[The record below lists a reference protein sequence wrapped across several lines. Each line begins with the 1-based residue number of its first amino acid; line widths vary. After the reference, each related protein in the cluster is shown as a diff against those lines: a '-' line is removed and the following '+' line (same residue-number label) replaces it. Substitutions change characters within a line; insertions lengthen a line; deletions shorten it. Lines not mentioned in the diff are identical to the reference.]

1 MPSPLLESL
10 SVMIQ
15 FLGGGLILMI
25 KNKLLCA
32 ALSCLL
38 AAGSLAAC
46 GQTET
51 APAVNTGST
60 PADSSSSGSESSV
73 NIVTTIFPQYD
84 WVREIVRDSP
94 RNIETTLLL
103 RDGVD
108 LHSYQPTAEDI
119 MKIATS
125 DIFIYV
131 GGESDSWV
139 EDALTEAAN
148 KEMTVVN
155 LLDVLGDSAKEEV
168 IGFGMETEDEE
179 GEVEGEEKEYD
190 EHVWLSLKNAEICCD
205 AIEKAVEEKDPEN
218 AEIYSANLASY
229 NDKLSALDKEYTEA
243 AGSGSTDTL
252 LFGDRFPFL
261 YMADDYGLNYYA
273 AFSGCSAET
282 EASFETIVYLAGK
295 VNELGLKAI
304 CTIESS
310 DQKIAQTIRDNT
322 ETKDQMIY
330 TFDSLQSI
338 KAEDIENG
346 VTYLSLM
353 ENNLEAL
360 KKALG

>member
-1 MPSPLLESL
+1 
-10 SVMIQ
+10 
-15 FLGGGLILMI
+15 MI
-25 KNKLLCA
+25 KNKFLCA

-46 GQTET
+46 GQNET
-51 APAVNTGST
+51 APAADSVSALT
-60 PADSSSSGSESSV
+60 DSSSSDSGSAVS
-73 NIVTTIFPQYD
+73 IVTTIFPQYD
-84 WVREIVRDSP
+84 WVREIVKDSP
-94 RNIETTLLL
+94 QDIEPTLLL

-119 MKIATS
+119 MKIATC

-148 KEMTVVN
+148 SDMTVVN
-155 LLDVLGDSAKEEV
+155 LLNVLGDYAKEEV

-179 GEVEGEEKEYD
+179 ESVKEDEEETEYD
-190 EHVWLSLKNAEICCD
+190 EHVWLSLRNAEICCD
-205 AIEKAVEEKDPEN
+205 AIEKAIEEKDPEN
-218 AEIYSANLASY
+218 AGVYSANLASY
-229 NDKLSALDKEYTEA
+229 KEKLSALDTKFTETVA
-243 AGSGSTDTL
+243 RGATDTL

-261 YMADDYGLNYYA
+261 YMEDYGLNYYA

-295 VNELGLKAI
+295 VNELGLKSI
-304 CTIESS
+304 CTLENS

-322 ETKDQMIY
+322 ETKDQEIY
-330 TFDSLQSI
+330 AFDSLQSI
-338 KAEDIENG
+338 KAADIENG
-346 VTYLSLM
+346 ATYLSLM
-353 ENNLEAL
+353 ENNLDVL
-360 KKALG
+360 KKALA

>member
-1 MPSPLLESL
+1 
-10 SVMIQ
+10 
-15 FLGGGLILMI
+15 MI

-32 ALSCLL
+32 VLTCLL
-38 AAGSLAAC
+38 TAGSLAAC
-46 GQTET
+46 GQTEP
-51 APAVNTGST
+51 APS
-60 PADSSSSGSESSV
+60 ADSVSDEAGNPSSDSGSSV

-84 WVREIVRDSP
+84 WVREIVKDSP
-94 RNIETTLLL
+94 GNISTTLLL
-103 RDGVD
+103 SDGVD

-119 MKIATS
+119 MKIATC

-139 EDALTEAAN
+139 EDALTEDADSD
-148 KEMTVVN
+148 MTVIN
-155 LLDVLGDSAKEEV
+155 LLDVLGNSAKEEV
-168 IGFGMETEDEE
+168 IGFGMETEEEDGAHDGEDEI
-179 GEVEGEEKEYD
+179 EYD
-190 EHVWLSLKNAEICCD
+190 EHVWLSLRNAEICCNE
-205 AIEKAVEEKDPEN
+205 IEKAIEEKDPEN
-218 AEIYSANLASY
+218 AGIYSANLASY
-229 NDKLSALDKEYTEA
+229 KDKISALDKAYTETVTGGA
-243 AGSGSTDTL
+243 TDTL

-261 YMADDYGLNYYA
+261 YMAEDYGLSYYA

-295 VNELGLKAI
+295 VNELGLKSI
-304 CTIESS
+304 CTIENS
-310 DQKIAQTIRDNT
+310 DRKIAQTIRDNT
-322 ETKDQMIY
+322 ETKDQEIL

-353 ENNLEAL
+353 ENNLEVL

>member
-1 MPSPLLESL
+1 MPWPAAD
-10 SVMIQ
+10 VVRRW
-15 FLGGGLILMI
+15 LIPMI

-32 ALSCLL
+32 ALACLL

-46 GQTET
+46 GQTEI
-51 APAVNTGST
+51 APNADSVSAG
-60 PADSSSSGSESSV
+60 ADSSQSDSGSSV
-73 NIVTTIFPQYD
+73 SIVTTIFPQYD
-84 WVREIVRDSP
+84 WVREIVKDSP
-94 RNIETTLLL
+94 QDIETTLLL

-119 MKIATS
+119 MKIATC
-125 DIFIYV
+125 DIFVYV

-139 EDALTEAAN
+139 EDALAEAEN
-148 KEMTVVN
+148 SDMTVVN
-155 LLDVLGDSAKEEV
+155 LLDALGDSAKEEV
-168 IGFGMETEDEE
+168 IGFGMQTDDESSAE
-179 GEVEGEEKEYD
+179 KEYEAEEENEYD
-190 EHVWLSLKNAEICCD
+190 EHIWLSLRNAEVCCD
-205 AIEKAVEEKDPEN
+205 AIEKAVLEKDPEN

-229 NDKLSALDKEYTEA
+229 KDKISALDREYMEA

-261 YMADDYGLNYYA
+261 YMTEDYGLRYYA

-295 VNELGLKAI
+295 VNELGLKSI
-304 CTIESS
+304 CTIENS

-322 ETKDQMIY
+322 ETKDQEIY
-330 TFDSLQSI
+330 AFDSLQSI

-346 VTYLSLM
+346 ATYLSLM
-353 ENNLEAL
+353 ENNLDVL
-360 KKALG
+360 RKALG

>member
-1 MPSPLLESL
+1 
-10 SVMIQ
+10 
-15 FLGGGLILMI
+15 MI

-38 AAGSLAAC
+38 AVCSLGAC
-46 GQTET
+46 GQTEDT
-51 APAVNTGST
+51 PTDSVSA
-60 PADSSSSGSESSV
+60 PADSSSSDSGSSV
-73 NIVTTIFPQYD
+73 RIVTTIFPQYD
-84 WVREIVRDSP
+84 WVREIVKDSP
-94 RNIETTLLL
+94 GDIETTLLL

-119 MKIATS
+119 MKIATC

-139 EDALTEAAN
+139 EDALTEDTGRD
-148 KEMTVVN
+148 MTVVN

-168 IGFGMETEDEE
+168 IDFGMETEGE
-179 GEVEGEEKEYD
+179 GESTETGEHGGEAEKEYD
-190 EHVWLSLKNAEICCD
+190 EHIWLSLRNAAVCCD
-205 AIEKAVEEKDPEN
+205 AIEKVIEEKDPEN
-218 AEIYSANLASY
+218 AGVYSANLASY
-229 NDKLSALDKEYTEA
+229 KDKLSALDKEFAET

-261 YMADDYGLNYYA
+261 YMALDYDLNYYA

-282 EASFETIVYLAGK
+282 EASFETIVYLADK
-295 VNELGLKAI
+295 VNELGLGSI
-304 CTIESS
+304 CTIENS

-322 ETKDQMIY
+322 ETKDQEILA
-330 TFDSLQSI
+330 FDSLQST
-338 KAEDIENG
+338 KAADIENG

-353 ENNLEAL
+353 ENNLKVLE
-360 KKALG
+360 KALG

>member
-1 MPSPLLESL
+1 
-10 SVMIQ
+10 
-15 FLGGGLILMI
+15 MI
-25 KNKLLCA
+25 KNKFLCA

-46 GQTET
+46 GQNET
-51 APAVNTGST
+51 APAADSVSALT
-60 PADSSSSGSESSV
+60 DSSSSDSESAVS
-73 NIVTTIFPQYD
+73 IVTTIFPQYD
-84 WVREIVRDSP
+84 WVREIVKDSP
-94 RNIETTLLL
+94 QDIEPTLLL

-119 MKIATS
+119 MKIATC

-148 KEMTVVN
+148 SDMTVVN
-155 LLDVLGDSAKEEV
+155 LLNVLGDYAKEEV

-179 GEVEGEEKEYD
+179 ESVNEDDEESEYD
-190 EHVWLSLKNAEICCD
+190 EHVWLSLRNAEICCD
-205 AIEKAVEEKDPEN
+205 AIEKAIEEKDPEN
-218 AEIYSANLASY
+218 AGVYSANLASY
-229 NDKLSALDKEYTEA
+229 KEKLSALDTKFTETVA
-243 AGSGSTDTL
+243 RGATDTL

-261 YMADDYGLNYYA
+261 YMAEDYGLNYYA

-295 VNELGLKAI
+295 VNELGLKSI
-304 CTIESS
+304 CTLENS

-322 ETKDQMIY
+322 ETKDQEIY
-330 TFDSLQSI
+330 AFDSLQSI
-338 KAEDIENG
+338 KAADIENG
-346 VTYLSLM
+346 ATYLSIM
-353 ENNLEAL
+353 ENNLDVL
-360 KKALG
+360 KKALA

>member
-1 MPSPLLESL
+1 
-10 SVMIQ
+10 
-15 FLGGGLILMI
+15 MI
-25 KNKLLCA
+25 KNKFLCA

-46 GQTET
+46 GQNET
-51 APAVNTGST
+51 APAADSVSALT
-60 PADSSSSGSESSV
+60 DSSSSDSGSAVS
-73 NIVTTIFPQYD
+73 IVTTIFPQYD
-84 WVREIVRDSP
+84 WVREIVKDSP
-94 RNIETTLLL
+94 QDIEPTLLL

-119 MKIATS
+119 MKIATC

-148 KEMTVVN
+148 SDMTVVN
-155 LLDVLGDSAKEEV
+155 LLNVLGDYAKEEV

-179 GEVEGEEKEYD
+179 ATEDEAHTGAEGKEYD
-190 EHVWLSLKNAEICCD
+190 EHVWLSLRNAEICCD
-205 AIEKAVEEKDPEN
+205 AIEKAIEEKDPEN
-218 AEIYSANLASY
+218 AGVYSANLASY
-229 NDKLSALDKEYTEA
+229 KEKLSALDAKFTETVA
-243 AGSGSTDTL
+243 RGATDTL

-261 YMADDYGLNYYA
+261 YMAEDYGLNYYA

-295 VNELGLKAI
+295 VNELGLKSI
-304 CTIESS
+304 CTLENS

-322 ETKDQMIY
+322 ETKDQEIY
-330 TFDSLQSI
+330 AFDSLQSI
-338 KAEDIENG
+338 KAADIENG
-346 VTYLSLM
+346 ATYLSLM
-353 ENNLEAL
+353 ENNLDVL
-360 KKALG
+360 KKALA

>member
-1 MPSPLLESL
+1 
-10 SVMIQ
+10 
-15 FLGGGLILMI
+15 MI

-46 GQTET
+46 GQNET
-51 APAVNTGST
+51 APAADSVS
-60 PADSSSSGSESSV
+60 ALSDSSSSDSGSSV
-73 NIVTTIFPQYD
+73 SIVTTIFPQYD
-84 WVREIVRDSP
+84 WVREIVKDSP
-94 RNIETTLLL
+94 KDIETTLLL

-119 MKIATS
+119 MKIATC

-148 KEMTVVN
+148 SDMTIVN
-155 LLDVLGDSAKEEV
+155 LLDVLGNSAKEEV
-168 IGFGMETEDEE
+168 IGFGMETGDEEKSAEDGAHEDEE
-179 GEVEGEEKEYD
+179 ETEYD
-190 EHVWLSLKNAEICCD
+190 EHIWLSLRNAEVCCD
-205 AIEKAVEEKDPEN
+205 AIEKAVEEKDP
-218 AEIYSANLASY
+218 ASAGIYSANLTSY
-229 NDKLSALDKEYTEA
+229 KEKLSALDTKFAETVA
-243 AGSGSTDTL
+243 NGATDTL

-261 YMADDYGLNYYA
+261 YMMEDYGLSYYA

-295 VNELGLKAI
+295 VNELGLNSI
-304 CTIESS
+304 CTLENS

-322 ETKDQMIY
+322 ETKDQEIY
-330 TFDSLQSI
+330 AFDSLQSI
-338 KAEDIENG
+338 KASDIENG
-346 VTYLSLM
+346 ATYLTLM
-353 ENNLEAL
+353 ENNLDVL

>member
-1 MPSPLLESL
+1 
-10 SVMIQ
+10 MIR
-15 FLGGGLILMI
+15 
-25 KNKLLCA
+25 NKLLCA
-32 ALSCLL
+32 ALAFLL

-46 GQTET
+46 GQTEI
-51 APAVNTGST
+51 APATDSV
-60 PADSSSSGSESSV
+60 PAEADSSSSDSESSV
-73 NIVTTIFPQYD
+73 SIVTTIFPQYD
-84 WVREIVRDSP
+84 WVREIVKDSP
-94 RNIETTLLL
+94 RDIETTLLL
-103 RDGVD
+103 SDGVD

-119 MKIATS
+119 MKIATC

-139 EDALTEAAN
+139 EDALAEAAN
-148 KEMTVVN
+148 REMTVVN
-155 LLDVLGDSAKEEV
+155 LLGVLGDYAKEEV
-168 IGFGMETEDEE
+168 IDFGMETGDEE
-179 GEVEGEEKEYD
+179 GTAEAEGEEKEYD
-190 EHVWLSLKNAEICCD
+190 EHIWLSLKNAEVCCD

-218 AEIYSANLASY
+218 AGIYSANLALY
-229 NDKLSALDKEYTEA
+229 NDKLSALDKEYAETA
-243 AGSGSTDTL
+243 DSGSTDTL

-261 YMADDYGLNYYA
+261 YMADDYGLSYYA

-322 ETKDQMIY
+322 ETKDQEIY

-338 KAEDIENG
+338 KAADIENG
-346 VTYLSLM
+346 VTYLTIM
-353 ENNLEAL
+353 ENNLEVL
-360 KKALG
+360 KRALG